1 MAAIRSLADNANV
14 FLARGQNEGATGN
27 LRLISDLVD
36 RMSGITTQLKLF
48 ARKRPSVLAAVPV
61 RQTIAESLML
71 LDEKVRRTGA
81 HIIEDYGQG
90 EIYVRADRD
99 RLGQVFVN
107 VLSNALDAMAGE
119 ASPMIQISAL
129 VTRQGV
135 SISIRDNG
143 PGFADG
149 VLQRIF
155 EPFFTTKLAGSGLG
169 LGLAISERI
178 MRDFGGVLRAENA
191 GERGALFIL
200 QLPQA
205 DAAFS
210 EAG

>member
-1 MAAIRSLADNANV
+1 
-14 FLARGQNEGATGN
+14 
-27 LRLISDLVD
+27 
-36 RMSGITTQLKLF
+36 
-48 ARKRPSVLAAVPV
+48 
-61 RQTIAESLML
+61 
-71 LDEKVRRTGA
+71 
-81 HIIEDYGQG
+81 
-90 EIYVRADRD
+90 
-99 RLGQVFVN
+99 
-107 VLSNALDAMAGE
+107 MAGD
-119 ASPMIQISAL
+119 ASPSIEIATL
-129 VTRQGV
+129 VTASGV

-143 PGFADG
+143 PGFAPD

-191 GERGALFIL
+191 AGGGALFIL

-205 DAAFS
+205 DAAFA